1 MLGLRSYWN
10 ASRTSLYGFVAG
22 LPLFF
27 LYEGLSAA
35 LNASVRN
42 GAEVWI
48 IGFLPL
54 PQSVS
59 VWAVKLLAL
68 AALGLLLLWRDKKT
82 RIRSSFFAFMLFE
95 SVVYSL
101 LLSTVVLYVLNQL
114 FFLALPQGVG
124 FLTQLTLSLGAG
136 LYEELLFRVLLFGG
150 LAALLKVLTKKATLS
165 LVVAALVSA
174 LLFSAAHHVGALGEP
189 FELTRFSYRAISGL
203 LFTGL
208 YVARGFGITAMTH
221 ALYDVWIVF
230 GVL

>member
-1 MLGLRSYWN
+1 M
-10 ASRTSLYGFVAG
+10 YGFVAG

-35 LNASVRN
+35 LNTSLRN
-42 GAEVWI
+42 GAEVWMI
-48 IGFLPL
+48 SFLPL
-54 PQSVS
+54 PQSIN
-59 VWAVKLLAL
+59 VWIVKLLAL
-68 AALGLLLLWRDKKT
+68 AALGLLLLWQDKKV

-101 LLSTVVLYVLNQL
+101 LLSTVVIYVLSKL
-114 FFLALPQGVG
+114 LLLAFPQGAG

-150 LAALLKVLTKKATLS
+150 LAALLKALTKKATLS
-165 LVVAALVSA
+165 LTVAALVSA

-203 LFTGL
+203 LFVGL
-208 YVARGFGITAMTH
+208 YVTRGFGITAMTH
-221 ALYDVWIVF
+221 ALYNVWIVF